1 MSDVLRDALRE
12 LLRRNPLGI
21 ANDARVVLQS
31 DVGIS
36 MAHKPGDN
44 VNRGAGFEQL

>member
-1 MSDVLRDALRE
+1 MSDVLPDPLRE

-21 ANDARVVLQS
+21 AYDLRIVLQC

-36 MAHKPGDN
+36 MSHEPGDD
-44 VNRGAGFEQL
+44 VNRRA